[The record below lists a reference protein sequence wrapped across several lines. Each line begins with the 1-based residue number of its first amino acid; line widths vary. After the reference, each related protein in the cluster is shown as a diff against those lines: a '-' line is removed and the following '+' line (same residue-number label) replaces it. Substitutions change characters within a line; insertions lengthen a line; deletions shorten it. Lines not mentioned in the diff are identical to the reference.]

1 MKQLQK
7 SFKAQ
12 RNTIE
17 MYACTCTCTC
27 LCNYCAAT
35 WEAQSQADSDRV
47 HRNMFKG
54 TQVTGKAS
62 SEDRTIVY

>member
-17 MYACTCTCTC
+17 MYACTCTCKC

-35 WEAQSQADSDRV
+35 WEVQSHADSDRV
-47 HRNMFKG
+47 HSNMFEG
-54 TQVTGKAS
+54 NEVIGQ
-62 SEDRTIVY
+62 

>member
-27 LCNYCAAT
+27 LCNYCATT

-54 TQVTGKAS
+54 KQVTGKS
-62 SEDRTIVY
+62 

>member
-47 HRNMFKG
+47 HRNMVL
-54 TQVTGKAS
+54 TTITS
-62 SEDRTIVY
+62 SVSSKEWKNI